1 LRLDL
6 APVDIAE
13 LTRSIRTKASALSSR
28 HLWVAT
34 GAAEVVAQVDADRL
48 TQAMLQLAANAVS
61 HGSPSGR
68 IELGSALARR
78 RLIFWVSDNGPGIEP
93 ENITEIFERFRRAR
107 IGRGTGG
114 SGLGLA
120 IVSAIADAH
129 GGTARVDSVP
139 GHGATFVIDIPLVT
153 VDEPNLTEAPA

>member
-1 LRLDL
+1 
-6 APVDIAE
+6 
-13 LTRSIRTKASALSSR
+13 
-28 HLWVAT
+28 
-34 GAAEVVAQVDADRL
+34 
-48 TQAMLQLAANAVS
+48 
-61 HGSPSGR
+61 
-68 IELGSALARR
+68 
-78 RLIFWVSDNGPGIEP
+78 VSDNGPGIEP

-129 GGTARVDSVP
+129 GGNARVDSVA
-139 GHGATFVIDIPLVT
+139 GHGATFVIDIPLVA